1 MDSLWHD
8 LKKAGL
14 EAVGLFIAFTAL
26 GALAAPYF
34 GWTPSTSG
42 EGPIVLLFVVV
53 YVVVR
58 VYLSRKDP
66 T

>member
-1 MDSLWHD
+1 MNELLHD
-8 LKKAGL
+8 LKKVGL
-14 EAVGLFIAFTAL
+14 EAVGLFVAFTAVA
-26 GALAAPYF
+26 ALAAPYF

-42 EGPIVLLFVVV
+42 EGPIVLLFVSI

-58 VYLSRKDP
+58 LYLLQKDP